1 MPFWKKSEESQSEE
15 SIFDTLFDDDQEFVP
30 YVAPEK
36 VPTVLDASVIA
47 ALKAVRDD
55 CELIRDEEMPSWP
68 KFFKNLQTLEANWA
82 DLLDAEEVS
91 CPCFA
96 DEFFDEEELT
106 TVEWVFNEPKFLN
119 GMAQFIEAEVHF
131 ACWLLTSEHRNKLK
145 PAFLTKLF
153 DAIIDS
159 DLGDDCE
166 ECGQN
171 LWWGSPL
178 TYLAENIN
186 TSSELLKKIYSEVE
200 ESDNEVALAALAQN
214 RKTPKSILGELSEDD
229 RKVPMLDDE
238 MCPFR
243 GEASSYEFNIG
254 LMAKASLSTLKA

>member
-1 MPFWKKSEESQSEE
+1 MPFWKKNEEPQSDE

-30 YVAPEK
+30 YVAPQK
-36 VPTVLDASVIA
+36 APTELNASILN
-47 ALKAVRDD
+47 ALKDVRED
-55 CELIRDEEMPSWP
+55 CELIRDEEAPSWP
-68 KFFKNLQTLEANWA
+68 KFFKNLQTLEANWS

-91 CPCFA
+91 CPCFP

-119 GMAQFIEAEVHF
+119 GMTQFIEFEVHF
-131 ACWLLTSEHRNKLK
+131 ACWLLTSEHRNNLK

-159 DLGDDCE
+159 ELGDDCE

-171 LWWGSPL
+171 MWWGSPL
-178 TYLAENIN
+178 TYLAENAN

-200 ESDNEVALAALAQN
+200 ESDNEVALAALARN
-214 RKTPKSILGELSEDD
+214 TKTPKAILNELSDDD
-229 RKVPMLDDE
+229 RKVSMLDDE

-243 GEASSYEFNIG
+243 DEAASHDFNIA
-254 LMAKASLSTLKA
+254 LMAKANLGS